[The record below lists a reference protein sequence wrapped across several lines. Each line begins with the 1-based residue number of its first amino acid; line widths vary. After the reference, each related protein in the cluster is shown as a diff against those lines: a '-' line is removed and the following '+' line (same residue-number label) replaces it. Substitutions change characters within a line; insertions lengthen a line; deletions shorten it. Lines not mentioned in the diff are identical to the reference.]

1 MTFTVADTVD
11 YTQTRTPL
19 FQPMRFRKKQARPM
33 SAYSSISA
41 RQHPFT
47 LLGNIL
53 AAVTIAFFGA
63 GALGPSSWLASVDA
77 QGGIKLPRTFGPR
90 SGGGFGSK
98 PQKAAAWSATYKLM
112 AGTDEGVLEVEAVLS
127 GDWHVFST
135 TQQRGGPLPTE
146 IDLVAPKGIQLT
158 EPFKPDHEPTKS
170 QSDVFEGVTIEEFHG
185 AVVWTAPIVLPPGY
199 QGDITVKVLGQTCSD
214 AGMCTPVRETLVAK
228 FAGETQPTQTVADAP
243 TDEAKTIELEFA
255 QTKPYREPKNPVMW
269 TAVASQSIPA
279 GETGAIQFT
288 ATPDSG
294 FHVYTSAVDDASSS
308 TNFVVTQKSGLKI
321 GTPTTPAE
329 VILDNKIPSLP
340 LKYHHGKVTWSLPV
354 SIPVGTPAGE
364 HSVEGF
370 IVYQACTENACHPP
384 AAMKF
389 KTTIAVGDSGNK
401 GTAVMLTAAKRAIAL
416 DAAAETKWVDGA
428 AGKVAKPQENDQS
441 MAPPAPDAQPPVPK
455 AQPPEPDP
463 SQSAGITFD
472 APPMDLGPSDTHAS
486 ADESNHGPP
495 PAPFIDSDSVAA
507 GSAIAST
514 VVKDSPEAIAEM
526 AKLYDPNEKISYL
539 TLADMDANPV
549 GSGGVSSNNQTTFW
563 SAMFGAFVGGMILNL
578 MPCVFP
584 VLGLKVMGFVKQAGS
599 DPAKIRMHGIA
610 FAAGLVVAMWVLAGI
625 ILAIK
630 LSLGQDI
637 NWGAQM
643 GNPYFV
649 CSMIVLLF
657 LLGLNMAGV
666 FEFGTSMTRVGGTVQ
681 GKEGYTSSFLSGVLT
696 TLVATPC
703 SGPFLG
709 AAMSYTLAQPAGIAM
724 ILFTVFAL
732 GIAVPYLLLCFFP
745 ALINK
750 LPRPGAW
757 METFKVTMAFA
768 LFATV
773 AFFMQAFGNQTGVGG
788 LSWLAMA
795 LVVIGLAAFYY
806 GNYSAPH
813 VPDGKRWAF
822 GYIMPLAIFVV
833 GGWMCFSAA
842 NERSAVGSAHRVGGL
857 AWQEWNPGKVKQ
869 TLSKTRRAVWVDYTA
884 HW

>member
-1 MTFTVADTVD
+1 
-11 YTQTRTPL
+11 
-19 FQPMRFRKKQARPM
+19 
-33 SAYSSISA
+33 
-41 RQHPFT
+41 
-47 LLGNIL
+47 
-53 AAVTIAFFGA
+53 
-63 GALGPSSWLASVDA
+63 
-77 QGGIKLPRTFGPR
+77 
-90 SGGGFGSK
+90 
-98 PQKAAAWSATYKLM
+98 
-112 AGTDEGVLEVEAVLS
+112 
-127 GDWHVFST
+127 
-135 TQQRGGPLPTE
+135 
-146 IDLVAPKGIQLT
+146 
-158 EPFKPDHEPTKS
+158 
-170 QSDVFEGVTIEEFHG
+170 
-185 AVVWTAPIVLPPGY
+185 
-199 QGDITVKVLGQTCSD
+199 
-214 AGMCTPVRETLVAK
+214 VRETLIAK
-228 FAGETQPTQTVADAP
+228 FAGETAPSQTVADATANGP
-243 TDEAKTIELEFA
+243 RTIELDFEKP
-255 QTKPYREPKNPVMW
+255 KPYREPKNPVMW

-279 GETGAIQFT
+279 GATGAIQFT
-288 ATPDSG
+288 ATPDRG
-294 FHVYTSAVDDASSS
+294 FHVYTSAVDDANSS
-308 TNFVVTQKSGLKI
+308 TNFVVTQKSGLQV
-321 GTPTTPAE
+321 GAPTTPAA

-340 LKYHHGKVTWSLPV
+340 LKYHPGKVTWSLPV
-354 SIPVGTPAGE
+354 SIPAGTPAGE
-364 HSVEGF
+364 HNVEGF

-401 GTAVMLTAAKRAIAL
+401 GTAVILTAAKRAIAL
-416 DAAAETKWVDGA
+416 DAAAETKWVDAA
-428 AGKVAKPQENDQS
+428 AGNAAEPAANDQS
-441 MAPPAPDAQPPVPK
+441 MAPPPVVPE

-463 SQSAGITFD
+463 NQSASVTAD
-472 APPMDLGPSDTHAS
+472 APPMDFGTTDSHTSDAHASGEALSHSSPPVPFIESDTA
-486 ADESNHGPP
+486 
-495 PAPFIDSDSVAA
+495 AP
-507 GSAIAST
+507 AIAST
-514 VVKDSPEAIAEM
+514 VVKDSPELIAEM
-526 AKLYDPNEKISYL
+526 AKLYDPDEKIRYL
-539 TLADMDANPV
+539 TLQDMDANPV
-549 GSGGVSSNNQTTFW
+549 GSGGVSSSNQTTFW

-610 FAAGLVVAMWVLAGI
+610 FAAGLMVAMWVLAGI

-709 AAMSYTLAQPAGIAM
+709 AAMSYTLAQPAGVAM

-732 GIAVPYLLLCFFP
+732 GIAMPYLLLCFFP

-813 VPDGKRWAF
+813 VSDGKRWAF
-822 GYIMPLAIFVV
+822 GYVMPLAIFVL

-842 NERSAVGSAHRVGGL
+842 NERSVEGSTHNAGGL
-857 AWQEWNPGKVKQ
+857 AWQDWNPGKVEY
-869 TLSKTRRAVWVDYTA
+869 TLNKSQRPVWVDYTA